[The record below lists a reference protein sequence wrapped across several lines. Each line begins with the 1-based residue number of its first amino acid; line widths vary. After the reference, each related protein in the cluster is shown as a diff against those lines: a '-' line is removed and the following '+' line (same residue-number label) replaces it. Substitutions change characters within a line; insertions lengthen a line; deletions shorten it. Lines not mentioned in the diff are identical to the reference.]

1 MKMLDKF
8 ETMSHIDIAKVAGI
22 RSDNVK
28 RAMERLVKDGGIST
42 PQIEEL
48 KTKQKNGRVTTV
60 KHYMLNRLDSITLMA
75 TINGKFCSALVARW
89 DELEKEKSQWISKRG
104 DGKAKRLEETSS
116 IKYLVEYAEK
126 QGSKNA
132 KNYYMIITKMTN
144 DLLGISSGERDSL
157 DSNMLSK
164 VSLLEGM
171 VQVSI
176 DQGIKNSLTYKE
188 VFQLCKEKCKA
199 LIDIF

>member
-1 MKMLDKF
+1 
-8 ETMSHIDIAKVAGI
+8 
-22 RSDNVK
+22 
-28 RAMERLVKDGGIST
+28 
-42 PQIEEL
+42 
-48 KTKQKNGRVTTV
+48 
-60 KHYMLNRLDSITLMA
+60 
-75 TINGKFCSALVARW
+75 
-89 DELEKEKSQWISKRG
+89 
-104 DGKAKRLEETSS
+104 
-116 IKYLVEYAEK
+116 
-126 QGSKNA
+126 
-132 KNYYMIITKMTN
+132 MIITKMTN